1 VTTETSDLVILA
13 GSARQLAHA
22 APALDLYLGEIFST
36 FHANVQAGARPHLV
50 ILSALHGFVSAD
62 KVIEPYEQRLTPERV
77 ELMLTQTDDFIHD
90 AWPRTVSRVLLAGGA
105 EYRRVM
111 WAAVQSQLE
120 RGHLAPTVRVGQ
132 TSGGIGMQRQ
142 QLGSFLRS
150 LKPELEV
157 VGHHPNGTP
166 LYRALGGFTL
176 EQPVEVR
183 YPGRPESEAEPAV
196 IAELFEGPGGPSAN
210 VRMLNSPNPHLAYNW
225 VLLKHLQ
232 PRCAA

>member
-1 VTTETSDLVILA
+1 VANETPDLIVMA
-13 GSARQLAHA
+13 CSAKKLAHA
-22 APALDLYLGEIFST
+22 APALDLYQGVMFSS
-36 FHANVQAGARPHLV
+36 FRANVQAGARPHVV

-62 KVIEPYEQRLTPERV
+62 KVIEPYEQRLTPERA
-77 ELMLTQTDDFIHD
+77 ERMLTQTDEFIHEP
-90 AWPRTVSRVLLAGGA
+90 WPRTVSRVLLAGGE

-111 WAAVQSQLE
+111 WAAVQWQLE

-132 TSGGIGMQRQ
+132 TSGGIGVQRQ

-176 EQPVEVR
+176 EQSVEVR

-225 VLLKHLQ
+225 VLLNHLR
-232 PRCAA
+232 PRSAA